1 MSTPNLDPQ
10 RSPSRE
16 RRREDHLRWDVPYPE
31 HGEMVVDGLTDEEAE
46 AFLAA
51 IAGA

>member
-16 RRREDHLRWDVPYPE
+16 WPRGEHLRWDVPYPE
-31 HGEMVVDGLTDEEAE
+31 HGEMVVDDLTDEEAE

-51 IAGA
+51 IADA